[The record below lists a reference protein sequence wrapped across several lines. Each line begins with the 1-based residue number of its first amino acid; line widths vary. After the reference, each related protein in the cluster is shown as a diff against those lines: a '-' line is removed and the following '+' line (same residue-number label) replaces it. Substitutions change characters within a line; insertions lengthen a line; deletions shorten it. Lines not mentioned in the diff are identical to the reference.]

1 MAAASDPRRVAFFKV
16 DVDGEGVL
24 RSCSDQDI
32 SAVPTFKFVKDGRV
46 VEEATVRGADVA
58 ALRAAIE
65 ELAPH

>member
-1 MAAASDPRRVAFFKV
+1 MARDADPRRVAFYKV
-16 DVDGEGVL
+16 DVDGEGVS
-24 RSCSDQDI
+24 RSCGDQDI
-32 SAVPTFKFVKDGRV
+32 SAVPTFKFVKDGGV